1 MDPRMKGCVWS
12 GTIISNVFLLVL
24 TYLRLFENQMKVSQ
38 SQNTTCYGFF
48 YCVCELKFLMVAD
61 SVIRESLLSEV
72 GTTGI
77 YSPLRTLST

>member
-1 MDPRMKGCVWS
+1 MCGV
-12 GTIISNVFLLVL
+12 VQVL
-24 TYLRLFENQMKVSQ
+24 AMYSCLFDIFEIFENQTKVTQLSKYYMLWFV
-38 SQNTTCYGFF
+38 ST
-48 YCVCELKFLMVAD
+48 VCELKFLMVAD